1 MNVVWRR
8 LALGRALFKPSLLSI
23 GPDVDAACGSATFL
37 FAPPLIPQI
46 KSASLTFNHFMPSA
60 PHAPFGPLLT
70 AMVTPFRAD
79 FSLDFEKAEQVAR
92 HLLDQGSSGLIVSG
106 TTGESPT
113 LSPDEKLELY
123 RRVKKVAGNA
133 PVVANT
139 GDNETA
145 FSIEFSKQAQDIGV
159 DALLLVVPYY
169 NKPSQEG
176 LFRHFSAIARAV
188 ELPCL
193 LYNVPGRTAR
203 NMNAATHARL
213 AQVPNIVGTK
223 EASGDLVQIA
233 HIRAQT
239 DDSFAIY
246 SGDDAATLP
255 MLPLGC
261 CGCISVLS
269 HIAGLPFRAMME
281 AFWAGD
287 YDQSRRLHLR
297 LLPVIEA
304 LFPLNAPNP
313 APVKA
318 ALKLQGLD
326 TGPLRLPLLEC
337 DDAEIAELKQV
348 LETAELL

>member
-1 MNVVWRR
+1 
-8 LALGRALFKPSLLSI
+8 
-23 GPDVDAACGSATFL
+23 
-37 FAPPLIPQI
+37 
-46 KSASLTFNHFMPSA
+46 MPTP

-70 AMVTPFRAD
+70 AMVTPFRPDLSVDYPRAQ
-79 FSLDFEKAEQVAR
+79 EVALR
-92 HLLDQGSSGLIVSG
+92 LLQNGSSGLIVTG

-113 LSPDEKLELY
+113 LTPDERLELY
-123 RRVKKVAGNA
+123 RRVKEVAGDA
-133 PVVANT
+133 PVIANS

-145 FSIEFSKQAQDIGV
+145 FSVEFSKMAAQTGV

-176 LFRHFSAIARAV
+176 LFRHFKSIADAV

-193 LYNVPGRTAR
+193 LYNVPGRTGR
-203 NMNAATHARL
+203 NMSAATAARL
-213 AQVPNIVGTK
+213 SQIENIVGTK

-239 DDSFAIY
+239 ARDWAIY

-261 CGCISVLS
+261 CGCISVVS
-269 HIAGLPFRAMME
+269 HLAGKEFRTMID
-281 AFWAGD
+281 AFWSGD
-287 YDQSRRLHLR
+287 IEKSRELHLR

-304 LFPLNAPNP
+304 LFPATGSSP

-318 ALKLQGLD
+318 ALKLQGFD
-326 TGPLRLPLLEC
+326 TGGVRLPLVEC
-337 DDAEIAELKQV
+337 DEAEIAELQKV
-348 LETAELL
+348 LETAGLL

>member
-1 MNVVWRR
+1 
-8 LALGRALFKPSLLSI
+8 
-23 GPDVDAACGSATFL
+23 
-37 FAPPLIPQI
+37 
-46 KSASLTFNHFMPSA
+46 MPSA

-79 FSLDFEKAEQVAR
+79 FSIDYDKAEQVAA
-92 HLLDQGSSGLIVSG
+92 HLLANGSSGLIVSG

-113 LSPDEKLELY
+113 LSPDEKLELF
-123 RRVKKVAGNA
+123 RRVKAVAGRA

-139 GDNETA
+139 GDNDTA
-145 FSIEFSKQAQDIGV
+145 FSVEFSRQAQDTGV

-176 LFRHFSAIARAV
+176 LFRHFSAIAGAV

-203 NMNAATHARL
+203 NMSATIQARL
-213 AQVPNIVGTK
+213 GNIPNIVGTK
-223 EASGDLVQIA
+223 EASGDLIQTA
-233 HIRAQT
+233 HIRAL
-239 DDSFAIY
+239 DDESFAIY
-246 SGDDAATLP
+246 SGDDASTLP

-261 CGCISVLS
+261 CGCISVIS
-269 HIAGLPFRAMME
+269 HIAGHPYRAMLE
-281 AFWAGD
+281 AFWAGNHD
-287 YDQSRRLHLR
+287 EARHLHLL

-304 LFPLNAPNP
+304 LFPANAPNP

-318 ALKLQGLD
+318 ALKMQGLD

-337 DDAEIAELKQV
+337 DASEVAELRAV

>member
-1 MNVVWRR
+1 
-8 LALGRALFKPSLLSI
+8 
-23 GPDVDAACGSATFL
+23 
-37 FAPPLIPQI
+37 
-46 KSASLTFNHFMPSA
+46 
-60 PHAPFGPLLT
+60 
-70 AMVTPFRAD
+70 MVTPFRTD
-79 FSLDFEKAEQVAR
+79 FSVDYDRAEEVAR
-92 HLLDQGSSGLIVSG
+92 HLLDNGSSGLIVSG

-113 LSPDEKLELY
+113 LTPDEKLELF
-123 RRVKKVAGNA
+123 RRVKKVAGTS

-145 FSIEFSKQAQDIGV
+145 FSIEFSKQAQDTGV
-159 DALLLVVPYY
+159 DGLLLVVPYY

-176 LFRHFSAIARAV
+176 LFRHFSAIAGAV

-203 NMNAATHARL
+203 NMSAATQARL
-213 AQVPNIVGTK
+213 SHVQNIVGTK

-233 HIRAQT
+233 NIRAQT
-239 DDSFAIY
+239 EDSFAIY
-246 SGDDAATLP
+246 SGDDAALLP

-261 CGCISVLS
+261 CGIISVLS
-269 HIAGLPFRAMME
+269 HIAGKPFRAMME

-304 LFPLNAPNP
+304 IFPASTPSP
-313 APVKA
+313 APIKA

-326 TGPLRLPLLEC
+326 TGPLRLPLIEC
-337 DDAEIAELKQV
+337 EESEIAELKRV
-348 LETAELL
+348 LERAELL